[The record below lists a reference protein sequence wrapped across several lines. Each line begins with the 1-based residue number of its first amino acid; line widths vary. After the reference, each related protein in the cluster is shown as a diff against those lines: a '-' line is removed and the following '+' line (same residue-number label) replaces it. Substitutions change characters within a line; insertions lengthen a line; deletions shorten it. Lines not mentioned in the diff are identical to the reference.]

1 MSGGGREG
9 EGAEAAVDVGFGENA
24 AMPLVRIVSGG
35 QTGVD
40 RAALDAALD
49 CGLAIGGWCPKG
61 RRAED
66 GVIAARYP
74 LVETPSK
81 RYEQRTRWNV
91 RDSDA
96 TLILLLGDLSGG
108 SRLTAD
114 TARSAAKPLLVGPL
128 DLYDTPRAVEEFIGV
143 HHVRTLNVAGPRES
157 RCPGVY
163 AQAYGLLRTVFRSLE
178 RVNLFIVR
186 GE

>member
-1 MSGGGREG
+1 
-9 EGAEAAVDVGFGENA
+9 
-24 AMPLVRIVSGG
+24 MPLIRILSGG

-40 RAALDAALD
+40 RAALDAALA
-49 CGLAIGGWCPKG
+49 CGLAVGGWCPKG

-66 GVIAARYP
+66 GVIAERYP

-96 TLILLLGDLSGG
+96 TLILALGELSGG

-114 TARSAAKPLLVGPL
+114 AARSAAKPLLVGRL
-128 DLYDTPRAVEEFIGV
+128 DLYDTARVVEEFV
-143 HHVRTLNVAGPRES
+143 EAHRVRTLNVAGPRES
-157 RCPGVY
+157 RWPGIHARAY
-163 AQAYGLLRTVFRSLE
+163 ALLRTVFADLE
-178 RVNLFIVR
+178 RGQGLILR
-186 GE
+186 EDS

>member
-1 MSGGGREG
+1 
-9 EGAEAAVDVGFGENA
+9 
-24 AMPLVRIVSGG
+24 MPLVRIVSGG

-66 GVIAARYP
+66 GVIAERYP

-81 RYEQRTRWNV
+81 RYEQRTKWNV

-96 TLILLLGDLSGG
+96 TLILLLGELSGG
-108 SRLTAD
+108 SRLTAE
-114 TARSAAKPLLVGPL
+114 TAQALAKPLLVGQL
-128 DLYDTPRAVEEFIGV
+128 DLYDTARAVEEFVEV
-143 HHVRTLNVAGPRES
+143 HRMRTLNVAGPRES
-157 RCPGVY
+157 GWPGIHARAY
-163 AQAYGLLRTVFRSLE
+163 ALLRTVFGDLE
-178 RVNLFIVR
+178 RGRGLVVR
-186 GE
+186 GGS

>member
-1 MSGGGREG
+1 
-9 EGAEAAVDVGFGENA
+9 
-24 AMPLVRIVSGG
+24 MPLVRIVSGG
-35 QTGVD
+35 QIGVD

-66 GVIAARYP
+66 GVIAERCP

-96 TLILLLGDLSGG
+96 TLILALGELSGG

-114 TARSAAKPLLVGPL
+114 AARSAAKPLLVGRL
-128 DLYDTPRAVEEFIGV
+128 DLYGTARAVEEFV
-143 HHVRTLNVAGPRES
+143 EAHRVRTLNVAGRASRDFARAIPHPTRANGYPEAPSSIATRLARGASPPRRSS
-157 RCPGVY
+157 R
-163 AQAYGLLRTVFRSLE
+163 
-178 RVNLFIVR
+178 
-186 GE
+186 